1 MITNLSLGKLQTKNK
16 DKFKGLQ
23 GKINDT
29 QLFRKGV
36 IRNMEDQQINE
47 ISGIN
52 INLSMI
58 TVNINGFNFSIKR
71 HKLVD

>member
-1 MITNLSLGKLQTKNK
+1 
-16 DKFKGLQ
+16 
-23 GKINDT
+23 
-29 QLFRKGV
+29 
-36 IRNMEDQQINE
+36 MEDQQINE

-71 HKLVD
+71 HKLVDWNRKQDLTYKIDFKSNLVKVV